1 MYCKYCGSEIDD
13 DSLVCCYCGKHLY
26 KNQPRNASERIVN
39 PRNRAQR
46 EEDRQNRTP
55 IVHDNRGRNNPE
67 HEPRY
72 LSEDQKIKKPWEII
86 ARILMSLLSTGLLLW
101 GINYS
106 GILDD
111 RGLDYDDRRE
121 AYNISKEIIAEDLM
135 SPKSADF
142 PRFSTDFVMQRYEE
156 VMHEGEEY
164 HVYPVRA
171 YVDAQNMFGTVSR
184 SYYIVEVGL
193 PQNSDIEGYIYNVVY
208 EDIEAPPEL
217 HEYKEVLGLTNTE
230 EVVLPADENPIA
242 APEQTAVP
250 EENSTVAETEY
261 FNPKNF
267 PTPEEQLAS
276 VVYGGGVLNLNG
288 ELLNLYEIT
297 KVVDYMD
304 GTEILQPIEFC
315 VVDIDQDG
323 KSEIVITLAGEGG
336 NPWRLILRYQ
346 EENIFGYGFPYRGLK
361 SISVDGWC
369 EGSSGASETSV
380 LRLSFDATEVTAET
394 LDAEVA
400 ETIWT
405 EWEEVTWHEFT
416 EENINQYIGYK
427 Q

>member
-193 PQNSDIEGYIYNVVY
+193 PQNSG
-208 EDIEAPPEL
+208 
-217 HEYKEVLGLTNTE
+217 
-230 EVVLPADENPIA
+230 
-242 APEQTAVP
+242 
-250 EENSTVAETEY
+250 
-261 FNPKNF
+261 
-267 PTPEEQLAS
+267 
-276 VVYGGGVLNLNG
+276 
-288 ELLNLYEIT
+288 
-297 KVVDYMD
+297 
-304 GTEILQPIEFC
+304 
-315 VVDIDQDG
+315 
-323 KSEIVITLAGEGG
+323 
-336 NPWRLILRYQ
+336 
-346 EENIFGYGFPYRGLK
+346 
-361 SISVDGWC
+361 
-369 EGSSGASETSV
+369 GASMS
-380 LRLSFDATEVTAET
+380 S
-394 LDAEVA
+394 
-400 ETIWT
+400 
-405 EWEEVTWHEFT
+405 
-416 EENINQYIGYK
+416 
-427 Q
+427 

>member
-1 MYCKYCGSEIDD
+1 MFCKYCGSEIDD
-13 DSLVCCYCGKHLY
+13 DSLVCCHCGKHLY
-26 KNQPRNASERIVN
+26 QTPTSHKTDKAYNAADRYPRESARQYGNQNAHRSQDGKYSEHR
-39 PRNRAQR
+39 
-46 EEDRQNRTP
+46 
-55 IVHDNRGRNNPE
+55 
-67 HEPRY
+67 PRY
-72 LSEDQKIKKPWEII
+72 LSEEPPKRNVGRVIFKVFS
-86 ARILMSLLSTGLLLW
+86 SLLSIGLLLW
-101 GINYS
+101 AISYF
-106 GILDD
+106 
-111 RGLDYDDRRE
+111 GLYENRPLGYYDMKE
-121 AYNISKEIIAEDLM
+121 AYNASKEIITEDLM
-135 SPKSADF
+135 SPRSADF
-142 PRFSTDFVMQRYEE
+142 PRFSTDFVLQRYEE

-171 YVDAQNMFGTVSR
+171 YVDAENMFGTVSR

-193 PQNSDIEGYIYNVVY
+193 PQNPDIDGYIYNVVY
-208 EDIEAPPEL
+208 EDIEVPPEL
-217 HEYKEVLGLTNTE
+217 HEYKEVLGLTNAE
-230 EVVLPADENPIA
+230 EVVLPVDENPIA
-242 APEQTAVP
+242 VPEQTAVP
-250 EENSTVAETEY
+250 EENSPVAETEY

-400 ETIWT
+400 ETIWA
-405 EWEEVTWHEFT
+405 EWEEV
-416 EENINQYIGYK
+416 I
-427 Q
+427 